1 MKMFLTR
8 IGFGTKTVITGDL
21 TQIDL
26 PAHIYSGLKDAYSK
40 LKAIQ
45 EIYFHQF
52 ESKDII
58 RHPLVQKIVNAYQV
72 NPSEG

>member
-1 MKMFLTR
+1 MCIRDST
-8 IGFGTKTVITGDL
+8 
-21 TQIDL
+21 
-26 PAHIYSGLKDAYSK
+26 K